1 VECHEKEG
9 GTEPKGE
16 RCKRGDKGGF
26 DWHHVN
32 ETTARYHSGVMEVD
46 SRQISNV
53 QRQLYCSLLHPY
65 ALEVQDV
72 RVPSG
77 LSFLNKTSLVK
88 LVQLLNRPERLVL
101 DAIHGSRAS
110 G

>member
-1 VECHEKEG
+1 MRKKAEPSQKEKDAKG
-9 GTEPKGE
+9 GI
-16 RCKRGDKGGF
+16 KGGF

-32 ETTARYHSGVMEVD
+32 ETTARYHSGVMGVD